1 MMRMGTQV
9 PSVRRFLSR
18 SIIGMAP
25 LWPVGALAAATISGC
40 VAAAAAGAGAA
51 TAAYLTSRGAKAVVD
66 QPVDQ
71 AASNAQAAMS
81 RRNISISGQSTKN
94 SGARRELTGS
104 TQGGEEVTITLNQDQ
119 KNARLTDVEVSVKK
133 NTVEWD
139 QTLAKQ
145 IADDIVA
152 QNGKG

>member
-1 MMRMGTQV
+1 MMRMGTRV
-9 PSVRRFLSR
+9 PRTARHFLAR
-18 SIIGMAP
+18 STSTAF
-25 LWPVGALAAATISGC
+25 LLVTGALAGTAVTGC

-66 QPVDQ
+66 QPVDR
-71 AASNAQAAMS
+71 AASNAEAAMN

-94 SGARRELTGS
+94 SGAERELKGT
-104 TQGGEEVTITLNQDQ
+104 TQGGEEVTITLNQDR
-119 KNARLTDVEVSVKK
+119 KNARLTDVDVSVKK

-145 IADDIVA
+145 IADDIVG
-152 QNGKG
+152 QTNKG